1 MVIHDLDENW
11 GSPFI
16 FRGPSSNITINSTG
30 FMGLSNGIF
39 NGISPSTRLYIY
51 HYIILPSAR
60 ALRPTDTPLY
70 IHVHMVFKGLR
81 RVSRVFSGLI

>member
-1 MVIHDLDENW
+1 M
-11 GSPFI
+11 GSLM
-16 FRGPSSNITINSTG
+16 G
-30 FMGLSNGIF
+30 FH
-39 NGISPSTRLYIY
+39 RQLYTIY